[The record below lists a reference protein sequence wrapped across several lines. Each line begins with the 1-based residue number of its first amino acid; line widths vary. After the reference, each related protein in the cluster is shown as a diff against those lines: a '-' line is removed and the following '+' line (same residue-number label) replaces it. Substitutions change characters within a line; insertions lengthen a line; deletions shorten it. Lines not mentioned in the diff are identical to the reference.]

1 MTRATNPH
9 RLCPYGFEFSSHRC
23 LFAAEALKWRGRRGS
38 QDPAQPFT
46 IEWKFMME
54 RILIEMGEND
64 GENEHGLLIPTFHT
78 VLVVR
83 REGSSHLVSLKL
95 VL

>member
-1 MTRATNPH
+1 MGSN
-9 RLCPYGFEFSSHRC
+9 S
-23 LFAAEALKWRGRRGS
+23 EAIDAFLKQKFLSGRDDEAP

-46 IEWKFMME
+46 TESKFMME

-83 REGSSHLVSLKL
+83 REGSSHLISLKL
-95 VL
+95 VP